1 MARRG
6 HATGGSKAAR
16 PGKRIR
22 AAVIA
27 RQRDGDT
34 DDADDSRA
42 SDLDDE
48 SALRGIA
55 EAVYLRENREYLD
68 WWLMQ
73 QFPGRTLEEL
83 DGIDWL
89 RLQRALEIGR
99 IVNLEAK
106 NTAVT
111 EGRGQFTQREYRQI
125 ERHNALFDEWLAEH
139 GE

>member
-1 MARRG
+1 M
-6 HATGGSKAAR
+6 
-16 PGKRIR
+16 
-22 AAVIA
+22 
-27 RQRDGDT
+27 
-34 DDADDSRA
+34 
-42 SDLDDE
+42 
-48 SALRGIA
+48 
-55 EAVYLRENREYLD
+55 YLRENREYLD